1 MISQR
6 KDTTAQYGT
15 YSTGPYRT
23 TVAQS
28 PDATDQHP
36 IRVVRSV
43 FYAFVFSLPFETIF
57 QGLLEPTTILGALL
71 LLTTLLQPRLFLRW
85 PPKAYFCFLVYLYL
99 FAVFSLLE
107 PSQYRSLSTQ
117 SLFVLAQLTVLG
129 WISYCVMRDRH
140 VAARALLT
148 FGAACTVLA
157 IVQVTGLASQVAE
170 GHAEIVRMTA
180 FGFHPNALAR
190 ILMMGLLAIIGLS
203 FVRGKSLLTTVLVAF
218 PFVALLGVGLI
229 QTGSRGGLLALTIGL
244 MAFVLRPGTTRTKIL
259 NTLGI
264 LLVVVFIVVAT
275 LLSGVMSARFEDTL
289 EDGDLARRERIY
301 PTAFE
306 MFREKPFLGWGP
318 ITSTYELGM
327 RLGHPEEETKNPHNL
342 ILFGFVTTGLLGS
355 LPLFMGIGFALV
367 GSWKTRHGA
376 HGSLPL
382 AMLVA
387 VLAANMSGLYLF
399 NKLHWL
405 VMAYALASVSYAP
418 LKEYARSGSLLKR
431 VNVTAEGYVSA

>member
-1 MISQR
+1 
-6 KDTTAQYGT
+6 
-15 YSTGPYRT
+15 
-23 TVAQS
+23 
-28 PDATDQHP
+28 
-36 IRVVRSV
+36 V
-43 FYAFVFSLPFETIF
+43 FYAFVFSLPFETVF
-57 QGLLEPTTILGALL
+57 EGLLEPTTILGALL
-71 LLTTLLQPRLFLRW
+71 LSTTLLQPGLFLRW
-85 PPKAYFCFLVYLYL
+85 PPKAYLCFLVYLYL
-99 FAVFSLLE
+99 FAAFSVLE
-107 PSQYRSLSTQ
+107 PSQYRSLSIL

-129 WISYCVMRDRH
+129 WIAYCVMRDRQ

-157 IVQVTGLASQVAE
+157 ILQVSGVASQVAE

-203 FVRGKSLLTTVLVAF
+203 LARRKSLLTSLLVAF

-229 QTGSRGGLLALTIGL
+229 QTGSRGGLLALTMGL
-244 MAFVLRPGTTRTKIL
+244 MTFVLRPGTTRTKIL

-264 LLVVVFIVVAT
+264 LLIVVFIFVAT
-275 LLSGVMSARFEDTL
+275 LLSGVMTARFEDTL
-289 EDGDLARRERIY
+289 EDGDLARRELIY
-301 PTAFE
+301 PTAWQ
-306 MFREKPFLGWGP
+306 MFQEKPLVGWGP

-367 GSWKTRHGA
+367 SSWKTRHGA

-405 VMAYALASVSYAP
+405 VMAYAMASASYAP
-418 LKEYARSGSLLKR
+418 LKEYVLSGTTQKR
-431 VNVTAEGYVSA
+431 INVNAEGYVPV